1 MARTSGLYM
10 LTVPKLLFRIPGRS
24 GAKHCIIR
32 IIMSTDIFTGQ
43 RREISNQ
50 KSTKVDPYHF
60 YVSIV
65 TFEHHYFATTP
76 SS

>member
-1 MARTSGLYM
+1 M
-10 LTVPKLLFRIPGRS
+10 LTVPKLLFRTKITWS
-24 GAKHCIIR
+24 EWSEHCIIR
-32 IIMSTDIFTGQ
+32 IIMSPDISPGQ

-50 KSTKVDPYHF
+50 KSTQINPYHV

-65 TFEHHYFATTP
+65 TFENHYFATTP

>member
-1 MARTSGLYM
+1 
-10 LTVPKLLFRIPGRS
+10 
-24 GAKHCIIR
+24 
-32 IIMSTDIFTGQ
+32 MSPDISPGQ

-50 KSTKVDPYHF
+50 KSTQINPYHV